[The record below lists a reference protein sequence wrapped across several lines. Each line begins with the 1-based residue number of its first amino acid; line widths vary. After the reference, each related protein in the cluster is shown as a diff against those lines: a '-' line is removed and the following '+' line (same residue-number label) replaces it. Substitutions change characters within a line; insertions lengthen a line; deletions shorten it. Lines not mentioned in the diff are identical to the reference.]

1 MPIFALLSNVATMK
15 HAMNW
20 GAVLGLLLIML
31 SITLYMLGMGESK
44 AAGLA
49 YVIIIGVIAYGILQ
63 RRKGQ
68 DGFISYG
75 EGLATGTAI
84 AFFGGIISAFYAF
97 IHMSFIDTDQ
107 LARLLVNMED
117 QLFDSG
123 VPSSQVDMMMGMYEK
138 MFRPVPMFFIAII
151 SSTIFGFIVS
161 LIAAAIFRK
170 NDESFEAN
178 FK

>member
-1 MPIFALLSNVATMK
+1 MK

-31 SITLYMLGMGESK
+31 SLTLYLLDMSES
-44 AAGLA
+44 GVVGVSYLL
-49 YVIIIGVIAYGILQ
+49 IIGVICYGIFN
-63 RRKGQ
+63 RRKEQ
-68 DGFISYG
+68 EGFITYG

-84 AFFGGIISAFYAF
+84 AFFGGVIAGFYSF

-107 LARLLVNMED
+107 LARLLVSTED
-117 QLFDSG
+117 ALFEQDL
-123 VPSSQVDMMMGMYEK
+123 PQSQIDMMMGIYEK
-138 MFRPVPMFFIAII
+138 MFRPVPMFIMSIFVNAL
-151 SSTIFGFIVS
+151 FGFIVS
-161 LIAAAIFRK
+161 LIAAAIFKK

>member
-1 MPIFALLSNVATMK
+1 MK

-20 GAVLGLLLIML
+20 GGVLGLLLIL
-31 SITLYMLGMGESK
+31 FSLTLYLLGMGESN
-44 AAGLA
+44 AVSLT
-49 YVIIIGVIAYGILQ
+49 YLIMIGVICYGIVQ
-63 RRKGQ
+63 RRKQQ
-68 DGFISYG
+68 DGFITYG

-84 AFFGGIISAFYAF
+84 AFFGGVISAFYSF

-107 LARLLVNMED
+107 LARLLVKMED

-123 VPSSQVDMMMGMYEK
+123 MASSQVDMMMGIYEK
-138 MFRPVPMFFIAII
+138 MFRPVPMFFMAIF
-151 SSTIFGFIVS
+151 SSAFVGFIIS
-161 LIAAAIFRK
+161 LIAAAIFKK